1 MQCQRHVPDGVGKI
15 EPNDNA
21 ACLCCRSDSLD
32 IEQLTREKVHAGE
45 HHHRE
50 LIGVLL
56 DQIENVFRLDC
67 KLAFAR
73 RCENKCVS
81 WIQPMMRD
89 LRFDRIGVGRKRRLL
104 HQDLETRFGRPIKRR
119 HHQMEVHREAV
130 HADHFQRL
138 RANKPRGRFAQC
150 FMIGVPRRAG
160 RVVRVDP

>member
-56 DQIENVFRLDC
+56 DQIDEC
-67 KLAFAR
+67 LAFGLQTRLCAAR
-73 RCENKCVS
+73 EDKCIV
-81 WIQPMMRD
+81 M
-89 LRFDRIGVGRKRRLL
+89 DRA
-104 HQDLETRFGRPIKRR
+104 HD
-119 HHQMEVHREAV
+119 A
-130 HADHFQRL
+130 
-138 RANKPRGRFAQC
+138 RFA
-150 FMIGVPRRAG
+150 F
-160 RVVRVDP
+160 